1 MIFAFAA
8 GLLSTV
14 NPCGFAML
22 PAYLSFFMG
31 LHEDEDL
38 PRRVVVGRALK
49 IGLIMSSGF
58 VAIFGTTGLII
69 RFGGQAIQDSVANSL
84 AWIAVVTGGGIVA
97 LGVWLLMGNSLKVRV
112 PNFRTNTQSEGAGTI
127 FTFGISY
134 ALASLSCAFPI
145 FAGVVAASFSQN
157 LVEGVGSFFAYAA
170 GMAAVV
176 MVLTVGLALGKD
188 KVVHRLRR
196 ASHVFDRISGI
207 VLVIAGAFI
216 VFYWTL
222 VLSSGDNALSNN
234 ALTVWVEGLQ
244 ADVTELIGKAP
255 LWVWVPVLVIPIAV
269 AAAYALRD
277 DAGNGSD
284 RPVEDSTV

>member
-31 LHEDEDL
+31 LNEDEDV

-69 RFGGQAIQDSVANSL
+69 RFGGEAIQDSIANGL

-112 PNFRTNTQSEGAGTI
+112 PNFRTNTRSEGAGTI

-145 FAGVVAASFSQN
+145 FAGVIAASFSQN
-157 LVEGVGSFFAYAA
+157 LVEGIGSFFAYAA

-188 KVVHRLRR
+188 KVVHSLRR
-196 ASHVFDRISGI
+196 ASHIFDRISGV
-207 VLVIAGAFI
+207 VLVVAGAFI

-234 ALTVWVEGLQ
+234 SLTVWVESLQ
-244 ADVTELIGKAP
+244 SSLTELIGKLP
-255 LWVWVPVLVIPIAV
+255 LWLWIPILGVPIAL
-269 AAAYALRD
+269 ATAYALREKPPTERQLEESS
-277 DAGNGSD
+277 A
-284 RPVEDSTV
+284 

>member
-31 LHEDEDL
+31 LHEDDDL

-69 RFGGQAIQDSVANSL
+69 RFGGEAIQDSIANGL

-112 PNFRTNTQSEGAGTI
+112 PNFRTNTKSEGAGTI

-145 FAGVVAASFSQN
+145 FAGVIAASFSQN
-157 LVEGVGSFFAYAA
+157 LAEGVGSFFAYAA

-196 ASHVFDRISGI
+196 ASHIFDRVSGV

-222 VLSSGDNALSNN
+222 VLSGGDNALSNN

-244 ADVTELIGKAP
+244 ADLTELIGKLP
-255 LWVWVPVLVIPIAV
+255 LWLWIPLLGLPIAV
-269 AAAYALRD
+269 AATYALRD
-277 DAGNGSD
+277 KTPSEHQLEESSA
-284 RPVEDSTV
+284 

>member
-31 LHEDEDL
+31 LHDDDA
-38 PRRVVVGRALK
+38 PRAVVVGRALK
-49 IGLIMSSGF
+49 IGLIMAAGF
-58 VAIFGTTGLII
+58 IAVFGTAGLLI
-69 RFGGQAIQDSVANSL
+69 RFGGEAVRDSIADGL
-84 AWIAVVTGGGIVA
+84 GWIALVTGAGVVG
-97 LGVWLLMGNSLKVRV
+97 LGVWLLLGNSLKVRV
-112 PNFRTNTQSEGAGTI
+112 PNFRTNTRSEGAGTI

-176 MVLTVGLALGKD
+176 MLLTVGLALGKD
-188 KVVHRLRR
+188 RVVHRLRK
-196 ASHVFDRISGI
+196 ASAVFDKVSGL
-207 VLVIAGAFI
+207 VLVVAGAFI

-222 VLSSGDNALSNN
+222 VLSSGENALSNN
-234 ALTVWVEGLQ
+234 GLTAWVEGLQ
-244 ADVTELIGKAP
+244 SDLTDLIGRIP
-255 LWVWVPVLVIPIAV
+255 LWLWIPILGLPVAV
-269 AAAYALRD
+269 AAAFALRD
-277 DAGNGSD
+277 RSAPTEIEES
-284 RPVEDSTV
+284 RA

>member
-22 PAYLSFFMG
+22 PAYLSLFMG
-31 LHEDEDL
+31 LHEDEGV

-49 IGLIMSSGF
+49 IGLIMSAGF
-58 VAIFGTTGLII
+58 IAVFGTAGLVI
-69 RFGGQAIQDSVANSL
+69 RFGGEAVQDAVADSL
-84 AWIAVVTGGGIVA
+84 GWIALVAGGGVVA
-97 LGVWLLMGNSLKVRV
+97 LGVWLLMGNTLKVRV
-112 PNFRTNTQSEGAGTI
+112 PNFRANTRSEGAGTI

-157 LVEGVGSFFAYAA
+157 LAEGVGSFFAYAA

-176 MVLTVGLALGKD
+176 MVLTVGLALGKER
-188 KVVHRLRR
+188 VVHHLRR
-196 ASHVFDRISGI
+196 ASQVFDRVAGV
-207 VLVIAGAFI
+207 VLVAAGAFI

-222 VLSSGDNALSNN
+222 VLSSGDNALSEN
-234 ALTVWVEGLQ
+234 ALTVWVEGVQ
-244 ADVTELIGKAP
+244 ADLTDLIGSVP
-255 LWVWVPVLVIPIAV
+255 LWVWVPVLMLPISV
-269 AAAYALRD
+269 AAAYAVRD
-277 DAGNGSD
+277 PNRTGHRLGKS
-284 RPVEDSTV
+284 SL

>member
-31 LHEDEDL
+31 LHEQEDL

-49 IGLIMSSGF
+49 IGLIMSAGF
-58 VAIFGTTGLII
+58 IVIFGTTGLII
-69 RFGGQAIQDSVANSL
+69 RFGGEAIQDSIANGL
-84 AWIAVVTGGGIVA
+84 AWVALITGGGVVA

-112 PNFRTNTQSEGAGTI
+112 PSFRTNTRSQGTGTI

-145 FAGVVAASFSQN
+145 FVGVIAASFSQN
-157 LVEGVGSFFAYAA
+157 LIEGVGSFFAYAA

-176 MVLTVGLALGKD
+176 MVLTVGLALGQD

-196 ASHVFDRISGI
+196 ASHIFDRVSGV
-207 VLVIAGAFI
+207 VLVFAGAFI

-222 VLSSGDNALSNN
+222 VLSSGDTALSNN
-234 ALTVWVEGLQ
+234 SLTVWVEGLQ
-244 ADVTELIGKAP
+244 SDLTDLIGRIP
-255 LWVWVPVLVIPIAV
+255 LWLWIPLLGIPIAL
-269 AAAYALRD
+269 AATYALRS
-277 DAGNGSD
+277 GSKGTRD
-284 RPVEDSTV
+284 LEESTV

>member
-31 LHEDEDL
+31 LHEDEDV

-49 IGLIMSSGF
+49 IGVIMSSGF
-58 VAIFGTTGLII
+58 VTIFGTTGLII
-69 RFGGQAIQDSVANSL
+69 RFGGEAIQDSVANGL
-84 AWIAVVTGGGIVA
+84 AWIAVVTGGGVVT

-112 PNFRTNTQSEGAGTI
+112 PNFRTNTKSEGAGTI

-145 FAGVVAASFSQN
+145 FAGVIAASFSQN
-157 LVEGVGSFFAYAA
+157 PAEGAGSFFAYAG

-176 MVLTVGLALGKD
+176 MVLTVGLALGKERI
-188 KVVHRLRR
+188 VHHLRR
-196 ASHVFDRISGI
+196 ASRIFDRVSGI
-207 VLVIAGAFI
+207 VLVAAGSFI

-234 ALTVWVEGLQ
+234 RLTVWVEGVQSSL
-244 ADVTELIGKAP
+244 TELIGIVP
-255 LWVWVPVLVIPIAV
+255 LWLWIPGLATPIAFAV
-269 AAAYALRD
+269 AYARRD
-277 DAGNGSD
+277 DGGAE
-284 RPVEDSTV
+284 RPLEESSA

>member
-31 LHEDEDL
+31 LHEDEDV

-69 RFGGQAIQDSVANSL
+69 RFGGEAIQDSIGNGL
-84 AWIAVVTGGGIVA
+84 AWVAVVTGGGVVA

-112 PNFRTNTQSEGAGTI
+112 PNFRTNTRSEGAATI

-145 FAGVVAASFSQN
+145 FAGVIAASFSQN

-196 ASHVFDRISGI
+196 ASHIFDRVSGV
-207 VLVIAGAFI
+207 VLVVAGAFI

-234 ALTVWVEGLQ
+234 GLTVWVESLQ
-244 ADVTELIGKAP
+244 SSLTDLIGIVP
-255 LWVWVPVLVIPIAV
+255 LWLWIPVLATPIAL
-269 AAAYALRD
+269 ATAYALRD
-277 DAGNGSD
+277 KTPAERQLEES
-284 RPVEDSTV
+284 SA

>member
-31 LHEDEDL
+31 LHEEDA

-49 IGLIMSSGF
+49 IGFIMSAGF
-58 VAIFGTTGLII
+58 VAIFGTAGLVI
-69 RFGGQAIQDSVANSL
+69 RFGGEAIQDSIADGL
-84 AWIAVVTGGGIVA
+84 AWIALVTGAGVVA
-97 LGVWLLMGNSLKVRV
+97 LGVWLLMGNTLKVRV
-112 PNFRTNTQSEGAGTI
+112 PTFRADTKSEGAGTV
-127 FTFGISY
+127 FAFGISY

-145 FAGVVAASFSQN
+145 FAGVIAASFSQN
-157 LVEGVGSFFAYAA
+157 LIEGVGSFFAYAA

-176 MVLTVGLALGKD
+176 MILTVGLALGKD

-196 ASHVFDRISGI
+196 ASRVFDRVSGV
-207 VLVIAGAFI
+207 VLVLAGAFI

-222 VLSSGDNALSNN
+222 VINSGEDALSNN
-234 ALTVWVEGLQ
+234 SLAVWVEGLQ
-244 ADVTELIGKAP
+244 SDLTELIGAVP
-255 LWVWVPVLVIPIAV
+255 LWLWIPILVVPLAG
-269 AAAYALRD
+269 ATTYALRGRERD
-277 DAGNGSD
+277 
-284 RPVEDSTV
+284 VLEESTA

>member
-31 LHEDEDL
+31 LHEDEEV

-69 RFGGQAIQDSVANSL
+69 RFSGEAIQDSIANSL
-84 AWIAVVTGGGIVA
+84 AWIAVVTGGGIIA

-112 PNFRTNTQSEGAGTI
+112 PNFRTNTKSEGAGTI

-157 LVEGVGSFFAYAA
+157 LIEGVGSFFAYAA

-188 KVVHRLRR
+188 KVVHRMRR
-196 ASHVFDRISGI
+196 ASHIFDRVSGV
-207 VLVIAGAFI
+207 VLVLAGAFI

-234 ALTVWVEGLQ
+234 TLTVWAEGLQ
-244 ADVTELIGKAP
+244 ADLTDLIGKLP
-255 LWVWVPVLVIPIAV
+255 LWLWIPLLGIPIVA

-277 DAGNGSD
+277 KPPSKRDLEHSSA
-284 RPVEDSTV
+284 

>member
-31 LHEDEDL
+31 LHEDEEV

-49 IGLIMSSGF
+49 IGLIMSAGF
-58 VAIFGTTGLII
+58 VVIFGTAGLII
-69 RFGGQAIQDSVANSL
+69 RFGGEAIQDSIANGL
-84 AWIAVVTGGGIVA
+84 AWIALVTGGGLVA
-97 LGVWLLMGNSLKVRV
+97 LGVWLLMGNNLKVRV
-112 PNFRTNTQSEGAGTI
+112 PNFRADTKSEGAGTI

-145 FAGVVAASFSQN
+145 FAGVIAASFTQN

-188 KVVHRLRR
+188 TVVHRLRR
-196 ASHVFDRISGI
+196 ASHIFDRVSGV
-207 VLVIAGAFI
+207 VLVAAGAFI
-216 VFYWTL
+216 IFYWTL

-234 ALTVWVEGLQ
+234 ALTVWVEGVQSSLT
-244 ADVTELIGKAP
+244 DLIGKVP
-255 LWVWVPVLVIPIAV
+255 LWLWIPSLIIPIGV
-269 AAAYALRD
+269 ALAYALRD
-277 DAGNGSD
+277 P
-284 RPVEDSTV
+284 RPTPRELENSTA

>member
-22 PAYLSFFMG
+22 PAYLSFFLG
-31 LHEDEDL
+31 LDDEADA

-49 IGLIMSSGF
+49 VGFIMASGF
-58 VAIFGTTGLII
+58 VAIFGTAGLII
-69 RFGGQAIQDSVANSL
+69 WFGGRAVEGSIADGL
-84 AWIAVVTGGGIVA
+84 AWVALASGAGVVG
-97 LGVWLLMGNSLKVRV
+97 LGVWLLMGNTLKVRV
-112 PNFRTNTQSEGAGTI
+112 PNLRAHTRSEGAGTI

-145 FAGVVAASFSQN
+145 FAGVIATSFSQN
-157 LVEGVGSFFAYAA
+157 FVEGIGSFLAYAA

-176 MVLTVGLALGKD
+176 MLLTVGLALGKD
-188 KVVHRLRR
+188 KIVHRLRR
-196 ASHVFDRISGI
+196 ASRVVDRVSGV

-222 VLSSGDNALSNN
+222 VITSGENALASNP
-234 ALTVWVEGLQ
+234 LTVWVEGLQ
-244 ADVTELIGKAP
+244 SDLTELIGAVP
-255 LWVWVPVLVIPIAV
+255 LWLWIPVLLVPL
-269 AAAYALRD
+269 AAAASYALRD
-277 DAGNGSD
+277 PDD
-284 RPVEDSTV
+284 RVIEESKA

>member
-31 LHEDEDL
+31 LNEDDDV

-49 IGLIMSSGF
+49 IGLIMSAGF
-58 VAIFGTTGLII
+58 VAIFGTAGLVI
-69 RFGGQAIQDSVANSL
+69 RFGGEAIQDSIANGLS
-84 AWIAVVTGGGIVA
+84 WIALVTGGGIVV
-97 LGVWLLMGNSLKVRV
+97 LGVWLLLGNSLKVRV
-112 PNFRTNTQSEGAGTI
+112 PNFRADTKSEGAGTI

-145 FAGVVAASFSQN
+145 FAGVIAASFSQN
-157 LVEGVGSFFAYAA
+157 LVEGIASFFAYAA

-188 KVVHRLRR
+188 KMVHRLRR
-196 ASHVFDRISGI
+196 ASHIFDRVSGV

-234 ALTVWVEGLQ
+234 ALTVWVEGVQTDL
-244 ADVTELIGKAP
+244 TSLIGTVP
-255 LWVWVPVLVIPIAV
+255 LWLWAPILIIPIAT
-269 AAAYALRD
+269 AAVYALRD
-277 DAGNGSD
+277 DKPTERQLEETSA
-284 RPVEDSTV
+284 

>member
-31 LHEDEDL
+31 LNEDDDA

-49 IGLIMSSGF
+49 IGLMMSAGF
-58 VAIFGTTGLII
+58 VAIFGTAGLII
-69 RFGGQAIQDSVANSL
+69 RFGGDAIQDSIADGL
-84 AWIAVVTGGGIVA
+84 AWIALVTGAGVVA

-112 PNFRTNTQSEGAGTI
+112 PNFRTNTKSEGAGTI
-127 FTFGISY
+127 FAFGISY

-157 LVEGVGSFFAYAA
+157 AVEGVGSFVAYAA

-188 KVVHRLRR
+188 KLVHRLRR
-196 ASHVFDRISGI
+196 LSRVFDRISGV
-207 VLVIAGAFI
+207 VLVVAGAFI

-222 VLSSGDNALSNN
+222 VINSGENALSNN
-234 ALTVWVEGLQ
+234 ALTVWVEGIQSDL
-244 ADVTELIGKAP
+244 TELIGRVP
-255 LWVWVPVLVIPIAV
+255 LWLWIPLLVIPLAG
-269 AAAYALRD
+269 AAAYATRD
-277 DAGNGSD
+277 
-284 RPVEDSTV
+284 RQVLEEPVV

>member
-31 LHEDEDL
+31 LHEDEDV

-49 IGLIMSSGF
+49 IGLIMSAGF

-69 RFGGQAIQDSVANSL
+69 RFGGEAIQDSIANGL
-84 AWIAVVTGGGIVA
+84 AWIAVVTGGGVVA

-112 PNFRTNTQSEGAGTI
+112 PNFRTHTRSEGAGTI

-145 FAGVVAASFSQN
+145 FAGVVAASFGQN

-196 ASHVFDRISGI
+196 ASHIFDRVSGV

-222 VLSSGDNALSNN
+222 VLSSGENALSNN

-244 ADVTELIGKAP
+244 ADLTDLIGKLP
-255 LWVWVPVLVIPIAV
+255 LWLWVPLLGVPIV
-269 AAAYALRD
+269 AAATYALSD
-277 DAGNGSD
+277 KPGSD
-284 RPVEDSTV
+284 RTLENSTA

>member
-31 LHEDEDL
+31 LHEDDA
-38 PRRVVVGRALK
+38 PRAVVVGRALK
-49 IGLIMSSGF
+49 IGFIMSAGF
-58 VAIFGTTGLII
+58 IAVFGTAGALI
-69 RFGGQAIQDSVANSL
+69 RFGGEAIQDVIADGL
-84 AWIAVVTGGGIVA
+84 GWIALATGAGIVA
-97 LGVWLLMGNSLKVRV
+97 LGVWLLMGNSLKVRI
-112 PNFRTNTQSEGAGTI
+112 PSFRANTKSEGAGTI
-127 FTFGISY
+127 FVFGVSY

-157 LVEGVGSFFAYAA
+157 VAEGVGSFFAYAA

-176 MVLTVGLALGKD
+176 MLLTVGLALGKD
-188 KVVHRLRR
+188 GLVHRLRR
-196 ASHVFDRISGI
+196 ASAVFDRVSGA
-207 VLVIAGAFI
+207 VLVLAGAFI

-234 ALTVWVEGLQ
+234 AVTVWAEGLQ
-244 ADVTELIGKAP
+244 ADLTDLIGRVP
-255 LWVWVPVLVIPIAV
+255 LWLWIPALGIPV
-269 AAAYALRD
+269 AAALAYALR
-277 DAGNGSD
+277 G
-284 RPVEDSTV
+284 RPADQPLEESRA

>member
-31 LHEDEDL
+31 LHEEADV

-49 IGLIMSSGF
+49 IGLIMSAGF

-69 RFGGQAIQDSVANSL
+69 RFGGEAIQDSIANGL
-84 AWIAVVTGGGIVA
+84 AWIAVVTGGGVVA

-112 PNFRTNTQSEGAGTI
+112 PNFRAHTRSEGAGTI
-127 FTFGISY
+127 FTFGVSY

-145 FAGVVAASFSQN
+145 FAGVVAASFGQN
-157 LVEGVGSFFAYAA
+157 LIEGVGSFFAYAA

-196 ASHVFDRISGI
+196 ASHIFDRVSGV

-244 ADVTELIGKAP
+244 ADLTDLIGKLP
-255 LWVWVPVLVIPIAV
+255 LWLWVPLLGIPILAAV
-269 AAAYALRD
+269 GYAVRD
-277 DAGNGSD
+277 KPDSD
-284 RPVEDSTV
+284 RTLENSAA

>member
-31 LHEDEDL
+31 LNEDENV

-49 IGLIMSSGF
+49 IGLIMSAGF
-58 VAIFGTTGLII
+58 IAVFGSAGLII
-69 RFGGQAIQDSVANSL
+69 RFGGQAIQDSIANGL
-84 AWIAVVTGGGIVA
+84 AWIALVTGGGVVA
-97 LGVWLLMGNSLKVRV
+97 LGVWLLLGNSLKVRV
-112 PNFRTNTQSEGAGTI
+112 PNFRTNTHSEGTGTI
-127 FTFGISY
+127 FTFGVSY

-176 MVLTVGLALGKD
+176 LVLTVGLALGKD
-188 KVVHRLRR
+188 RMVHRLRR
-196 ASHVFDRISGI
+196 ASHLFDRISGSI
-207 VLVIAGAFI
+207 LVVAGAFI

-222 VLSSGDNALSNN
+222 VLSAGDNALSNN
-234 ALTVWVEGLQ
+234 PLTVWVEGLQ
-244 ADVTELIGKAP
+244 TDLTGLIGKVP
-255 LWVWVPVLVIPIAV
+255 LWVWVPVLGVPILI
-269 AAAYALRD
+269 AARYALRD
-277 DAGNGSD
+277 PLPAELEES
-284 RPVEDSTV
+284 RA

>member
-31 LHEDEDL
+31 LDEDENV

-49 IGLIMSSGF
+49 IGLIMSAGF
-58 VAIFGTTGLII
+58 IAVFGSAGLII
-69 RFGGQAIQDSVANSL
+69 RFGGQAIQDSIANGL
-84 AWIAVVTGGGIVA
+84 AWIALVTGGGVVA
-97 LGVWLLMGNSLKVRV
+97 LGVWLLLGNSLKVRV
-112 PNFRTNTQSEGAGTI
+112 PNFRTNTHSEGTGTI
-127 FTFGISY
+127 FTFGVSY

-145 FAGVVAASFSQN
+145 FAGVIAASFSQN

-176 MVLTVGLALGKD
+176 LVLTVGLALGKD
-188 KVVHRLRR
+188 RMVHRLRR
-196 ASHVFDRISGI
+196 ASQLFDRISGSI
-207 VLVIAGAFI
+207 LVVAGAFI

-222 VLSSGDNALSNN
+222 VLSAGDNALSNN
-234 ALTVWVEGLQ
+234 PLTVWVEGLQ
-244 ADVTELIGKAP
+244 ADLTGLIGKVP
-255 LWVWVPVLVIPIAV
+255 LWVWVPALGVPILI
-269 AAAYALRD
+269 AARYALRD
-277 DAGNGSD
+277 PLPAELEES
-284 RPVEDSTV
+284 RA